1 MAANLG
7 HSASVTCLGVRPIRT
22 LPGEHFRWCFLSV
35 FVNWEKI
42 GSATRNIN
50 LQHCE
55 KRKVSG
61 RVCSTSLAALYTFY
75 FWCPCVWS
83 SCSSRGRRYF
93 EVGAEPARPACCCAV
108 RGGGWGGR
116 SLTQELSQNPTPG
129 WLAAFCFRFIQRGLS
144 ACGTLSYRPPRK
156 YTKLSVPWPQRKN
169 KPLTFSPPPPKSWD
183 TLLANCC

>member
-116 SLTQELSQNPTPG
+116 SLTQELSQNPTPS
-129 WLAAFCFRFIQRGLS
+129 CFLLS
-144 ACGTLSYRPPRK
+144 VHSAGTLSVRH
-156 YTKLSVPWPQRKN
+156 
-169 KPLTFSPPPPKSWD
+169 TFIQTPAEIHKAVCPVSRDPSGKINLLLSPPPQKK
-183 TLLANCC
+183 AGIRC